1 MTNRITIKQ
10 ALRRGFWTVNV
21 PVLLIIF
28 GQFSV
33 TLMVVQAVERFGT
46 LLPRPAVDYLMPALL
61 IVALS
66 SPLTGWIWWSVAVPK
81 WKLWAYSRVED
92 VQALKIAAIQGQL
105 IWPDGHI
112 FEKTEWCSKAMRREI
127 LRLEDRS

>member
-1 MTNRITIKQ
+1 MTDRISIKQ
-10 ALRRGFWTVNV
+10 ALRRGFWTVNL

-28 GQFSV
+28 SQFGI
-33 TLMVVQAVERFGT
+33 TLVVMQAAERFGS

-61 IVALS
+61 IVAFS